1 MSVQKQSLQQQQES
15 TSDRDLV
22 LLSKIAGGDKR
33 AFEQLFGYY
42 GERVFRYALRL
53 TSDQGKAEEVTN
65 DVMLEVWKNAA
76 KFERRSKVSTW
87 ILGITRHLAFNSQ
100 RRKTV
105 ETVDIDDTTPV
116 EDESPGVEVALDH
129 QVLKDGL
136 KSALV
141 KLSPEHRDVVELT
154 FFLGCDY
161 HEIAEIVGCPLNTVK
176 TRMFHARKQLQG
188 LLVERRLV
196 PDNLEMTV

>member
-1 MSVQKQSLQQQQES
+1 MSMREQEQQPLN
-15 TSDRDLV
+15 DRDTILV
-22 LLSKIAGGDKR
+22 GKIANGDKR

-42 GERVFRYALRL
+42 GERVFRYAYRL
-53 TSDQGKAEEVTN
+53 ISDQGKAEEVTN

-100 RRKTV
+100 RRKTF
-105 ETVDIDDTTPV
+105 ETVDIDETTPIA
-116 EDESPGVEVALDH
+116 DTSPAVEVETD
-129 QVLKDGL
+129 QRVLKQGL
-136 KSALV
+136 RRALG
-141 KLSPEHRDVVELT
+141 KLSAEHRDVIELT

-161 HEIAEIVGCPLNTVK
+161 HEIAEIVGCPVNTVK

-188 LLVERRLV
+188 ILTGLKLSPSNV
-196 PDNLEMTV
+196 EMTV